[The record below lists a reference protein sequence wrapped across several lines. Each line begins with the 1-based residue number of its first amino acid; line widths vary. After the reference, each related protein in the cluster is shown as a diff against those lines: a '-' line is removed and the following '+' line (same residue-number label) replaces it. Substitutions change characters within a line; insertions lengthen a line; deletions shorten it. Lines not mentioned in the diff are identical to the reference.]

1 MSTLDEL
8 ASPELGRLKADAVAK
23 VWLDDSATEIG
34 ELPEQSVSR
43 TESSDQF
50 FTALL
55 PPQDLHQ
62 ARPHRHQAHSTGRCE
77 VIIGLVEVEAKSMAP
92 AGKLGVTAPEGGRG
106 RGRRGKGR
114 SGVSTVSLATGGALA
129 ASGRTWGGTN
139 I

>member
-8 ASPELGRLKADAVAK
+8 GFPGLGRLKADTAAK

-34 ELPEQSVSR
+34 ELSEESVPR

-62 ARPHRHQAHSTGRCE
+62 ARLHRHQAHSTGRCE
-77 VIIGLVEVEAKSMAP
+77 VIIGLVEVEAKSMARGEARSNCP
-92 AGKLGVTAPEGGRG
+92 RGGRG

-129 ASGRTWGGTN
+129 ASGRTWDGTN